1 MTVTVT
7 SVKEEYGII
16 YITYSDVDKIWN
28 WVVNVNYP
36 GQPTAAASGSST
48 KGAPDAQTQAVM
60 SYSSIVAA
68 AIAATA
74 KKVVPTPTSAP
85 IVPTPTSLRSSQRLL
100 PLRPP
105 RRTTPGSRRT
115 TRSSTP
121 TTSPRTTPGNGTRQ
135 AALTLARRQSTQ
147 THLQARTTS
156 PEALP
161 ISHTASIGR
170 THQTRSQRP
179 LTRRSRSSPAAG
191 TNGTAAAISVGRPAP
206 LEPDVQAGALLAQTV
221 RTVGQGG
228 GICDEDLP
236 QLQPAL

>member
-85 IVPTPTSLRSSQRLL
+85 IVPTPAPAPTPPPDNSGVTPDNPVINPDNFTPDDTGQWDTS
-100 PLRPP
+100 
-105 RRTTPGSRRT
+105 GSLNAG
-115 TRSSTP
+115 TP
-121 TTSPRTTPGNGTRQ
+121 TEYADPFAGSYDVSGGFTDITYGFDWQNAPDTFS
-135 AALTLARRQSTQ
+135 AAFNAAFSFLTGSGD
-147 THLQARTTS
+147 
-156 PEALP
+156 EWY
-161 ISHTASIGR
+161 
-170 THQTRSQRP
+170 
-179 LTRRSRSSPAAG
+179 
-191 TNGTAAAISVGRPAP
+191 
-206 LEPDVQAGALLAQTV
+206 
-221 RTVGQGG
+221 GG
-228 GICDEDLP
+228 GDLGW
-236 QLQPAL
+236 